1 MRSPGSTIIGWLAIA
16 PKVMSWPPSPSRC
29 NNCPLSSPPTES
41 SAATIGAPP
50 VIASTRFCQPASKLV
65 GVTQSGR
72 ARVGDEPSFGRSGAV
87 FEAPALVAGL
97 DDVAV
102 VSETVEQ
109 RGGHDLRRAVATNLQ
124 KLGAKLEI
132 TEAALN
138 HINGRRGDS
147 AAVLFAIAVRRS
159 LRPRISVAGDNPRSR
174 GPRSRPASSPRSKTQ
189 V

>member
-1 MRSPGSTIIGWLAIA
+1 
-16 PKVMSWPPSPSRC
+16 MSWPPSPSRC
-29 NNCPLSSPPTES
+29 NNCQLSSPPTES

-132 TEAALN
+132 TEAVLN